1 LGASAFLAG
10 ADWPG
15 VAGGRPA
22 VGKKKNKHF
31 LAKSRNSHYAVKQMG
46 KRIERWRDEGG
57 REDMGGRKKG
67 FKSPGT
73 H

>member
-1 LGASAFLAG
+1 L
-10 ADWPG
+10 G

-31 LAKSRNSHYAVKQMG
+31 LAKSRNRGYAVKQMGKRIEPLG